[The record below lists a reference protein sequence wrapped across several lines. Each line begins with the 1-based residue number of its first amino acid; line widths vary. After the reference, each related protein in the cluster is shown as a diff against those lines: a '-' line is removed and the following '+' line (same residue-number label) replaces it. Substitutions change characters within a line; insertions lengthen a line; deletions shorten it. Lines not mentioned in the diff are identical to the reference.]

1 MQVNSA
7 TQTSADSSSSKSQA
21 APPTVDYNAFLRL
34 LVAQMKNQDPTKPT
48 DSAEFLSQLAS
59 FSSVEQAV
67 QTNNKLNALLTNSA
81 LSQADG
87 IIGRTL
93 TSADGSVSGKVS
105 SVALQSGGL
114 IAILSDGTALPVTDG
129 VMVS

>member
-1 MQVNSA
+1 MQVNST
-7 TQTSADSSSSKSQA
+7 TQTSSTTTSTTTASA
-21 APPTVDYNAFLRL
+21 PTVDYNAFLRL

-48 DSAEFLSQLAS
+48 DSTEFLSQLAS
-59 FSSVEQAV
+59 FSNVEQAV
-67 QTNNKLNALLTNSA
+67 QMNNKLNALLTNSA

-93 TSADGSVSGKVS
+93 PSADGTISGKVN
-105 SVALQSGGL
+105 SVTLQSGGL
-114 IAILSDGTALPVTDG
+114 VALLDNGTKLPVTDG

>member
-1 MQVNSA
+1 MQVNST
-7 TQTSADSSSSKSQA
+7 TQTSSTTTSTTTASA
-21 APPTVDYNAFLRL
+21 PTVDYNAFLRL

-48 DSAEFLSQLAS
+48 DSTEFLSQLAS
-59 FSSVEQAV
+59 FSNVEQAV
-67 QTNNKLNALLTNSA
+67 QMNNKLNALLTNSA

-93 TSADGSVSGKVS
+93 TSADGTISGKVN
-105 SVALQSGGL
+105 SVTLQSGGL
-114 IAILSDGTALPVTDG
+114 VALLDNGTKLPVTDG

>member
-1 MQVNSA
+1 MQVNST
-7 TQTSADSSSSKSQA
+7 TQTSSTTTSTTTASA
-21 APPTVDYNAFLRL
+21 PTVDYNAFLRL

-48 DSAEFLSQLAS
+48 DSTEFLSQLAS
-59 FSSVEQAV
+59 FSNVEQAV
-67 QTNNKLNALLTNSA
+67 QMNNKLNALLTNSA

-93 TSADGSVSGKVS
+93 TSADGTITGKVN
-105 SVALQSGGL
+105 SVTLQSGGL
-114 IAILSDGTALPVTDG
+114 VALLDNGTKLAVTDG

>member
-1 MQVNSA
+1 MQVNST
-7 TQTSADSSSSKSQA
+7 TQTSSTATSTTTASA
-21 APPTVDYNAFLRL
+21 PTVDYNAFLRL

-48 DSAEFLSQLAS
+48 DSTEFLSQLAS
-59 FSSVEQAV
+59 FSNVEQAV
-67 QTNNKLNALLTNSA
+67 QMNNKLNALLTNSA

-93 TSADGSVSGKVS
+93 TSADGTITGKVN
-105 SVALQSGGL
+105 SVTLQSGGL
-114 IAILSDGTALPVTDG
+114 VALLDNGTKLAVTDG

>member
-1 MQVNSA
+1 MQVNST
-7 TQTSADSSSSKSQA
+7 TQTSSTTTSTTTASA
-21 APPTVDYNAFLRL
+21 PTVDYNAFLRL

-48 DSAEFLSQLAS
+48 DSTEFLSQLAS
-59 FSSVEQAV
+59 FSNVEQSV
-67 QTNNKLNALLTNSA
+67 QMNNKLNALLTNSA

-93 TSADGSVSGKVS
+93 TSADGTVSGKVS
-105 SVALQSGGL
+105 SVTLQSGGL
-114 IAILSDGTALPVTDG
+114 VALLDNGTKLAVTDG

>member
-1 MQVNSA
+1 MQVNST
-7 TQTSADSSSSKSQA
+7 TQTSSTTTSTTTASA
-21 APPTVDYNAFLRL
+21 PTVDYNAFLRL

-48 DSAEFLSQLAS
+48 DSTEFLSQLAS
-59 FSSVEQAV
+59 FSNVEQSV
-67 QTNNKLNALLTNSA
+67 QMNNKLNALLTNSA

-93 TSADGSVSGKVS
+93 TSADGTITGKVN
-105 SVALQSGGL
+105 SVTLQSGGL
-114 IAILSDGTALPVTDG
+114 VALLDNGTKLAVTDG